1 MGLARRKLLYAGGKG
16 MVYSIAYDLKKVYGI
31 KTGLIDLDYV
41 SVSAVT
47 EFVLL

>member
-1 MGLARRKLLYAGGKG
+1 

-31 KTGLIDLDYV
+31 KTGLTRSDYV

-47 EFVLL
+47 EFVLFIVACRHSLPLI